1 MGITDCA
8 AEAVGVTLLSTY
20 VEKQTVPMVP
30 LGPLAS
36 LLGLAFGVAF
46 PGHPP
51 SSQIN
56 VPTGPVMA

>member
-1 MGITDCA
+1 M
-8 AEAVGVTLLSTY
+8 TLLSTY